1 MPRLNRLSA
10 AQKIPRSRGSTHCV
24 LCNSYL
30 TLHCLLQCL
39 QVPLLACDAV
49 VALMCRPFSSYVVGV
64 KIVRSTAVKDE
75 LVISGDD
82 VELVSKSAALIN
94 MACHV
99 KKKDIRKFLDGV
111 YVSDK
116 STIVKDE

>member
-1 MPRLNRLSA
+1 MTFVVSQPVNQCTCASSWFLTHRSNYIARLVEQVHVVLKFILSA
-10 AQKIPRSRGSTHCV
+10 I
-24 LCNSYL
+24 LC
-30 TLHCLLQCL
+30 
-39 QVPLLACDAV
+39 AE
-49 VALMCRPFSSYVVGV
+49 GV

-94 MACHV
+94 MACQV